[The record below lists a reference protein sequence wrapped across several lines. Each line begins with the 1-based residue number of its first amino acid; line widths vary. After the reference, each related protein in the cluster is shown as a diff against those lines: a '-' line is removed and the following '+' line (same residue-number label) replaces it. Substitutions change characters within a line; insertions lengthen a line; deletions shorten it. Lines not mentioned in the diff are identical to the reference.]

1 MNQQNWNDS
10 ASVGT
15 QAVNSVHRFLSS
27 DIASRHWKNVRLVY
41 PVEENPFYQKKDIDL
56 ILIVKEGTTLEK
68 TTIEVKGDR
77 NDRTGNLFLETVSDV
92 RRNTEGA
99 FLVCEADWYFY
110 FFVESS
116 KLFCIPMLA
125 ARAWFTKVKDELP
138 ERTSTSKRDS
148 RTWSTKGR
156 LARVAPR

>member
-110 FFVESS
+110 FFVESAKATTVES
-116 KLFCIPMLA
+116 AFTRPASLNNSPCGAFALAGLVPCI
-125 ARAWFTKVKDELP
+125 ECI
-138 ERTSTSKRDS
+138 
-148 RTWSTKGR
+148 
-156 LARVAPR
+156 